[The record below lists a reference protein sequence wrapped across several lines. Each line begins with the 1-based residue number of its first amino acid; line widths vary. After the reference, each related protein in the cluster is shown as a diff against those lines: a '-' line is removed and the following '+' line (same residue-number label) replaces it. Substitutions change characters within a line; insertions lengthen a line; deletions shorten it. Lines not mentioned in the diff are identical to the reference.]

1 MVTKGKAVII
11 SGPSGAGK
19 TTLIRSFLKLKNG
32 YHFAISVTMRRPRNG
47 EVEGVDYFFITAD
60 KFEKLIEEGKLL
72 EWAKVHD
79 NYYGSLKSQ
88 VLDYLDAGTN
98 VILDVDEQ
106 GAEQLVD
113 RLGEA
118 LLIYIVPKSLDELSR
133 RLKKRD
139 TDSSSTIKKR
149 LKDANEQI
157 KKMKNYH
164 AVIVNDDVETAT
176 QKLIRVVEEYLRGG
190 RPGDD

>member
-1 MVTKGKAVII
+1 MVTKGKAIII

-19 TTLIRSFLKLKNG
+19 TTLIRSFLKLKTG
-32 YHFAISVTMRRPRNG
+32 YHFSISITTRRPRNG
-47 EVEGVDYFFITAD
+47 EVEGIDYFFVTAD
-60 KFEKLIEEGKLL
+60 EFEKLIEEEKLL

-118 LLIYIVPKSLDELSR
+118 LLLYIIPKSLDELSQ
-133 RLKKRD
+133 RLKNRD
-139 TDSSSTIKKR
+139 TDSSSSIKKR

-157 KKMKNYH
+157 KKMKNYN
-164 AVIVNDDVETAT
+164 AVIVNEDVETAT
-176 QKLIRVVEEYLRGG
+176 RKLVKVVEEFLRGG
-190 RPGDD
+190 NPGDN

>member
-1 MVTKGKAVII
+1 LVTKGKAIII

-19 TTLIRSFLKLKNG
+19 TTLIRSFLKLKTG
-32 YHFAISVTMRRPRNG
+32 YHFSISITTRRPRNG
-47 EVEGVDYFFITAD
+47 EVEGIDYFFVTAD
-60 KFEKLIEEGKLL
+60 EFEKLIEEEKLL

-118 LLIYIVPKSLDELSR
+118 LLLYIIPKSLDELSQ
-133 RLKKRD
+133 RLKNRD
-139 TDSSSTIKKR
+139 TDSSSSIKKR

-157 KKMKNYH
+157 KKMKNYN
-164 AVIVNDDVETAT
+164 AVIVNEDVETAT
-176 QKLIRVVEEYLRGG
+176 RKLVKVVEEFLRGG
-190 RPGDD
+190 NPGDN

>member
-1 MVTKGKAVII
+1 MVAKGKAIII

-19 TTLIRSFLKLKNG
+19 TTLIRSFLELKSG
-32 YHFAISVTMRRPRNG
+32 YHFAISVTTRRPRDG
-47 EVEGVDYFFITAD
+47 EIEGVDYFFVSVD
-60 KFEKLIEEGKLL
+60 EFKKLIDEEKLL

-79 NYYGSLKSQ
+79 NYYGSLRSQ
-88 VLDYLDAGTN
+88 VLGYLDVGTN

-113 RLGEA
+113 RLGSA
-118 LLIYIVPKSLDELSR
+118 LLIYIVPQSLDELLQ

-139 TDSSSTIKKR
+139 TDSSLTIRKR
-149 LKDANEQI
+149 LKNANEQI

-176 QKLIRVVEEYLRGG
+176 RELIRIVEEFLRGG
-190 RPGDD
+190 YPGDD